1 MAHGN
6 CESMRSRAFTKGR
19 SAFDSD
25 DEYRRALNGEFDE
38 VREDFSYEANE
49 DPDDGEEV
57 LQARKVFIDHNGI
70 TAFGFHYYKATLE
83 IDNSNIIAVDERGL

>member
-49 DPDDGEEV
+49 DPDDGEESDAEDPREEGANHD
-57 LQARKVFIDHNGI
+57 QGRFYRSRQ
-70 TAFGFHYYKATLE
+70 TE
-83 IDNSNIIAVDERGL
+83 

>member
-19 SAFDSD
+19 AAFDSD
-25 DEYRRALNGEFDE
+25 DEYRRALNGEFDG

-49 DPDDGEEV
+49 DPDDGEEPD
-57 LQARKVFIDHNGI
+57 AEDPW
-70 TAFGFHYYKATLE
+70 E
-83 IDNSNIIAVDERGL
+83 E